1 MYRKNLLGDA
11 DINILTYTSSMEE
24 DKEIVSEVIES
35 LIAHVKVLTTQGL
48 IPAEKGHKILEE
60 LGKLLQNPS
69 PLFFINAEDVHEA
82 IEIYLKEK
90 FGKDEGYL
98 ALGKS
103 RNDHVSA
110 ALRLKTKKLLIEQLK
125 ELINLRE
132 ILLEKAEE
140 HVCTI
145 MPAFTHLQPAQPS
158 TFAHYLCYIEEVLA
172 DYTKSLFFALEIA
185 DNSPL
190 GGGAVG
196 GTSVPLDREALANE
210 LFSGIVLNSI
220 KATSSRDFL
229 SIASSMDVNLSV
241 FLSRIAEDIVIFSTP
256 QFDYLVL
263 PKEHL
268 ATSSMMPQKK
278 NPVTM
283 EIARA
288 WGSES
293 VGHLTA
299 LLGILKALPTGYNL
313 DMQEANKHALVILK
327 KTLETLRIFSDF
339 FKKIEVNKKKL
350 LMDAEIFPILA
361 TDIAEKVSLKS
372 GKPYREVYGKIAKLI
387 KDSKSV
393 EDLYTKVEE
402 FYGIKVNLE
411 EGIKKPVLGSPNPDK
426 IREYIKLA
434 KKSLKED
441 SSKLSEVIPCNPL

>member
-1 MYRKNLLGDA
+1 MYRKNLLGDV
-11 DINILTYTSSMEE
+11 DFNILAYTSSMED

-48 IPAEKGHKILEE
+48 IPAEKGHKILKE
-60 LGKLLQNPS
+60 LKKLLQNPS
-69 PLFFINAEDVHEA
+69 PLFSINAEDVHEA

-90 FGKDEGYL
+90 LGKDEGYL

-125 ELINLRE
+125 ELITLRKV
-132 ILLEKAEE
+132 LLEKAEE
-140 HVCTI
+140 HIYTI

-172 DYTKSLFFALEIA
+172 DYTKSLFFTLEVV

-196 GTSVPLDREALANE
+196 GTSVPLDRKSLANE
-210 LFSGIVLNSI
+210 LFSGIVINSI

-278 NPVTM
+278 NPVTI

-288 WGSES
+288 WGAES
-293 VGHLTA
+293 IGHLTA

-313 DMQEANKHALVILK
+313 DMQEANRHALIILK
-327 KTLETLRIFSDF
+327 KTLETLKIFSDF
-339 FKKIEVNKKKL
+339 FKKIEVNKEKL
-350 LMDAEIFPILA
+350 LIDAEIFPILA
-361 TDIAEKVSLKS
+361 TDIAEKVSLKN
-372 GKPYREVYGKIAKLI
+372 GRPYRQVYNEIAKLI
-387 KDSKSV
+387 KDSKGV
-393 EDLYTKVEE
+393 EGFYAKVEGL
-402 FYGIKVNLE
+402 YGIKANLE
-411 EGIKKPVLGSPNPDK
+411 KGIEKPVLGSPNPTK
-426 IREYIKLA
+426 VKEYIKLA
-434 KKSLKED
+434 KTVLEEDFLK
-441 SSKLSEVIPCNPL
+441 LNEVIM

>member
-11 DINILTYTSSMEE
+11 DFNILTYTSSMEE
-24 DKEIVSEVIES
+24 DKEIVGEVIES
-35 LIAHVKVLTTQGL
+35 LIVHVKVLTTQGL
-48 IPAEKGHKILEE
+48 IPAGKGHKILEE
-60 LGKLLQNPS
+60 LKKLLQNPS
-69 PLFFINAEDVHEA
+69 PLFSINSEDIHEA
-82 IEIYLKEK
+82 VEIYLKEK
-90 FGKDEGYL
+90 LGDDEGYL

-110 ALRLKTKKLLIEQLK
+110 ALRLKVKKLLIEQLK
-125 ELINLRE
+125 ELITLRRV
-132 ILLEKAEE
+132 LLEKAEE
-140 HVCTI
+140 HVYTI

-196 GTSVPLDREALANE
+196 GTSVPLDRKALANE
-210 LFSGIVLNSI
+210 LFSGIVINSI

-229 SIASSMDVNLSV
+229 SIASSIDVNLSV

-288 WGSES
+288 WGAES
-293 VGHLTA
+293 IGYLTA

-313 DMQEANKHALVILK
+313 DMQEANKHALIILK
-327 KTLETLRIFSDF
+327 RTLETLKIFSDF
-339 FKKIEVNKKKL
+339 FKKIGVNEKKL
-350 LMDAEIFPILA
+350 LIDSEIFPILA
-361 TDIAEKVSLKS
+361 TDIAEKVSLKE
-372 GKPYREVYGKIAKLI
+372 GKPYREVYGEIAKLI

-393 EDLYTKVEE
+393 EELYTKVEE
-402 FYGIKVNLE
+402 LYGIKTNLE
-411 EGIKKPVLGSPNPDK
+411 EGVKKPVLGSPNPTK
-426 IREYIKLA
+426 VKEYIKLA
-434 KKSLKED
+434 KTALKED
-441 SSKLSEVIPCNPL
+441 LLKLKEVTTCMHI

>member
-11 DINILTYTSSMEE
+11 NLNILTYTSSMEE
-24 DKEIVSEVIES
+24 DKEIVNEVIES
-35 LIAHVKVLTTQGL
+35 LFAHVKVLTTQGL
-48 IPAEKGHKILEE
+48 IPAEKGYKILKE
-60 LGKLLQNPS
+60 LKKLLQNPS
-69 PLFFINAEDVHEA
+69 KLFSIEAEDVHEA

-90 FGKDEGYL
+90 LGKDEGYL

-125 ELINLRE
+125 ELITLRRA
-132 ILLEKAEE
+132 LLEKAEE
-140 HVCTI
+140 HIYTI

-172 DYTKSLFFALEIA
+172 DYTKALFFALEIV

-196 GTSVPLDREALANE
+196 GTSIPLDREALANE

-256 QFDYLVL
+256 QFDYLIL

-278 NPVTM
+278 NPATM

-288 WGSES
+288 WGAES

-313 DMQEANKHALVILK
+313 DMQEANKHALIILK
-327 KTLETLRIFSDF
+327 KTLETLKIFSDF

-350 LMDAEIFPILA
+350 LMDAKIFPILA

-372 GKPYREVYGKIAKLI
+372 GKPYREVYGEIAKLI
-387 KDSKSV
+387 KYSKSV
-393 EDLYTKVEE
+393 EELYTKVEE
-402 FYGIKVNLE
+402 LYGIKANLE

-426 IREYIKLA
+426 IKEYIKLA

-441 SSKLSEVIPCNPL
+441 SSKLSEVIPCNLL

>member
-11 DINILTYTSSMEE
+11 DFNILTYTSSMED
-24 DKEIVSEVIES
+24 DKEIVSEVVES

-48 IPAEKGHKILEE
+48 IPAEKGHRILKE
-60 LGKLLQNPS
+60 LKKLLQNPS
-69 PLFFINAEDVHEA
+69 PLFSINAEDVHEA

-90 FGKDEGYL
+90 LGKDEGYL

-125 ELINLRE
+125 ELINLRK

-140 HVCTI
+140 HICTI

-172 DYTKSLFFALEIA
+172 DYTKSLFFALEVV

-196 GTSVPLDREALANE
+196 GTSVPLDRKALANE
-210 LFSGIVLNSI
+210 LFSGIVINSI
-220 KATSSRDFL
+220 KATSGRDFL
-229 SIASSMDVNLSV
+229 SITSSMDVNLSV

-278 NPVTM
+278 NPVTI

-288 WGSES
+288 WGAES
-293 VGHLTA
+293 IGHLTA

-313 DMQEANKHALVILK
+313 DMQEANRHALIILK
-327 KTLETLRIFSDF
+327 KTLETLKIFSDF
-339 FKKIEVNKKKL
+339 FKKIEVNKEKL

-361 TDIAEKVSLKS
+361 TDIAEKVSLKN
-372 GKPYREVYGKIAKLI
+372 GRPYREVYNEIAKLI

-393 EDLYTKVEE
+393 EEFYAKVEE
-402 FYGIKVNLE
+402 LYGIKANLE
-411 EGIKKPVLGSPNPDK
+411 KGIKKPVLGSPNPTKVKD
-426 IREYIKLA
+426 YTKLA
-434 KKSLKED
+434 KTVLEEDFLK
-441 SSKLSEVIPCNPL
+441 LNEVII